1 MGEAVAQIF
10 NSFQDHLNNE
20 QELREVRVF
29 SGAVLGENIF
39 ALGFWGWGYVEY
51 LCFVVPVDIF

>member
-1 MGEAVAQIF
+1 MFLLYAFVSSIKEKTGEMGEAVAQIF

-39 ALGFWGWGYVEY
+39 ALGF
-51 LCFVVPVDIF
+51 